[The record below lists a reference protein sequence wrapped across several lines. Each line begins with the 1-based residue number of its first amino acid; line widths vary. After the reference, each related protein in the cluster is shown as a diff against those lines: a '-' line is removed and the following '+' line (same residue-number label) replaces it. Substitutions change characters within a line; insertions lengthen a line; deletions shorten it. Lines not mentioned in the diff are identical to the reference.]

1 MGWAALMLWLA
12 TVFNWFHVY
21 EHRKRRYPVNPFS
34 TLIFTVAAVIVT
46 VIWITRKF
54 THAY

>member
-1 MGWAALMLWLA
+1 MGWAAFMLWLA